1 MLQPAVEAEDEK
13 SKADK
18 GVEDDQTFI
27 PGELGFRKHEVLS
40 LHLKI
45 MHPQIMSA
53 EHLAYLTLDQHF

>member
-1 MLQPAVEAEDEK
+1 MRK
-13 SKADK
+13 SKADR

-40 LHLKI
+40 LRLRI

-53 EHLAYLTLDQHF
+53 EHLARLTLDQHF